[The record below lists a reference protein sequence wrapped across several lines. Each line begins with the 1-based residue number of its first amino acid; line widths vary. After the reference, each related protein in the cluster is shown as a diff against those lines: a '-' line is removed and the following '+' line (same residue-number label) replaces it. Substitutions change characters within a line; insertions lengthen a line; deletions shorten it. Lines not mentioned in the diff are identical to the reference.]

1 MAIYTNATAV
11 AANRHGIFESSRL
24 RSTFSGGGRI
34 WDALVCEEV
43 TEGEGASAVTKLVPI
58 DVDNGVAVKIG
69 ELTGN
74 GLSEVY
80 ATIAKAGD
88 KIAITGSP
96 AIVKDALVKSQEER
110 HFFYNKAGK
119 DVKTYEIADDDYD
132 IFCIA
137 DYSFTSVAGNKLAKG
152 QYVVVDGN
160 GGWKAVA
167 SANPATYGFIGKIY
181 QFGFDNLEYTTKV
194 YIQAVQNKQI
204 S

>member
-24 RSTFSGGGRI
+24 KSTFSGGGRI
-34 WDALVCEEV
+34 FDALVVEED
-43 TEGEGASAVTKLVPI
+43 TGENNEVVRTPI
-58 DVDNGVAVKIG
+58 DCDNGVAVKIG
-69 ELTGN
+69 EMTGN

-80 ATIAKAGD
+80 ATIAGVGD

-96 AIVKDALVKSQEER
+96 AIVKDAYVPSQEANYN
-110 HFFYNKAGK
+110 FYNKAGK
-119 DVKTYEIADDDYD
+119 DAKAYEIADEDYD
-132 IFCIA
+132 IFCLA
-137 DYSFTSVAGNKLAKG
+137 DYQFTSIAGNQLAKD

-167 SANPATYGFIGKIY
+167 SASPSTYGFIGKIY
-181 QFGFDNLEYTTKV
+181 QFGFDTLDYTTKV
-194 YIQAVQNKQI
+194 YIQAVQNKQL

>member
-24 RSTFSGGGRI
+24 KSTFSGGGRI
-34 WDALVCEEV
+34 FDALVVEE
-43 TEGEGASAVTKLVPI
+43 TTGENDQVVRTPI
-58 DVDNGVAVKIG
+58 NCDNGVAIKIG
-69 ELTGN
+69 EMTGN

-80 ATIAKAGD
+80 ATIAGVGD

-96 AIVKDALVKSQEER
+96 AIVKDAYVASQEANYN
-110 HFFYNKAGK
+110 FFNVAGK
-119 DVKTYEIADDDYD
+119 DAKAYEIADEDYD
-132 IFCIA
+132 VFCIA
-137 DYSFTSVAGNKLAKG
+137 DYQFTSVAGDQLATG

-160 GGWKAVA
+160 GGWEAKA
-167 SANPATYGFIGKIY
+167 SASAATYGFIGKIY
-181 QFGFDNLEYTTKV
+181 QLGFDTLNYTTKV